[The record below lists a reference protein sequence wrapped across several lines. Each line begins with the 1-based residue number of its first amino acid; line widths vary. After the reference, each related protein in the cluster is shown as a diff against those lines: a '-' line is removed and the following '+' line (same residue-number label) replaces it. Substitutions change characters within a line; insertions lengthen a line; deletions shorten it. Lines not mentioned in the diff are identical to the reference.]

1 MSLFCMGA
9 FQSVARW
16 LELLALGVY
25 VFDKTQ
31 SPFLVALITL
41 LRVAPL
47 ALFGPLFGAFN
58 QRIARRKLYLIGL
71 TLIIFVSLTMAWLS
85 WADLAPVWLLCVVSF
100 AGGLFWVLDFPVR
113 RTLLGEAVPAASL
126 GRAMGFDT
134 VANNGTRM
142 LGPLLGGAFLDL
154 VGLYGAFL
162 VSAAFYIACFIAAL
176 TLKIG
181 TTVTVSKPTSVMAD
195 IRLGL
200 VTVNRDPLLKALLL
214 VTVVYNLFGFPTLSM
229 VPVIGRD
236 ELQISA
242 SLIGLVAAMEG
253 MGAILAGLMII
264 FFAQIRRFRQIYVF
278 GLALSLAFCAV
289 YASAGAATPMGLA
302 LLIVGVGASGFS
314 AMQTTLLILNSD
326 KADRSRV
333 MGLLSVCIGSALIG
347 FAWLG
352 LAANWIGPRMAV
364 IASAVIGLLSLLAI
378 WMKWRDVIAPQPTPT
393 QP

>member
-71 TLIIFVSLTMAWLS
+71 TLIIAVSLIMAYLAWT
-85 WADLAPVWLLCVVSF
+85 DRAPVWLLCVVSF

-113 RTLLGEAVPAASL
+113 RTLLGEAVPATTL

-162 VSAAFYIACFIAAL
+162 VSAAFYIACFIATL
-176 TLKIG
+176 TLQLGK
-181 TTVTVSKPTSVMAD
+181 TVVVAERTSVLAD
-195 IRLGL
+195 IRRGL

-253 MGAILAGLMII
+253 AGAILAGVMII
-264 FFAQIRRFRQIYVF
+264 FFAKIRRFRQIYVI
-278 GLALSLAFCAV
+278 GLGLSLAFCSV
-289 YASAGAATPMGLA
+289 YATADTAMSMGLA
-302 LLIVGVGASGFS
+302 LMLVGVGASCFS
-314 AMQTTLLILNSD
+314 AMQTTLLILNSAE
-326 KADRSRV
+326 ADRSRV
-333 MGLLSVCIGSALIG
+333 MGLLSVCIGSALLG

-352 LAANWIGPRMAV
+352 LVASLFGPRFAV
-364 IASAVIGLLSLLAI
+364 IMSSILGLLSLVAI
-378 WMKWRDVIAPQPTPT
+378 WLTWRNVIAPQPMPT
-393 QP
+393 QS